1 MAVVGRE
8 SECLILE
15 DILNSGRPEF
25 IAIYGRRRVGKTYLV
40 REFFENKKAVFFN
53 TTGTKDGTM
62 SEQISHFTKEIGNV
76 FYNGIPIKRA
86 KNWDETFELLTKA
99 IATVRKNNKVI
110 LFLDEFPWMAT
121 RKSRLLQTLDYY
133 WNQHWSRDKRIKLI
147 ICGSSASWII
157 NKVINNKGGLHNR
170 ITKSAMLIEPL
181 HLLATKQLL
190 SKQGVKLTNRQILQ
204 IYMVTGG
211 VPYYLSNIQK
221 GLSATQIIDQLAF
234 SNKSLLINEF
244 DNLFSS
250 LFTDHETCEKMIRII
265 SEYQYGIAQEE
276 LFKKIDGGIKG
287 KLGLT
292 KLKEMEEAGFITSF
306 TPHFHKKRGI
316 YYKIIDEYTLFY
328 LKWIEPIKS
337 SLLKKTLPPTY
348 WEKQQNTSSWD
359 SWSGLAFESICYKH
373 VAQISEALQLC
384 PTALPST
391 WRYKPSKGSINEG
404 AQIDLL
410 FDRNDD
416 SITLCEIKYTDT
428 PFVIDKKYAKILN
441 NKINTFKKVTKTNK
455 QIFLAMISA
464 SGIKNNMYS
473 EEMIDGI
480 VTLDDFFKKGE

>member
-1 MAVVGRE
+1 MGVVGRE
-8 SECLILE
+8 SECLTL
-15 DILNSGRPEF
+15 DDCFNSSKPEF

-40 REFFENKKAVFFN
+40 REYFKDKKAIFFN
-53 TTGTKDGTM
+53 TTGSKDGVI
-62 SEQISHFTKEIGNV
+62 SEQISHFTKEIGRV
-76 FYNGIPIKRA
+76 FYNGIPLKQA

-99 IATVRKNNKVI
+99 IDAVPKNNKVI

-121 RKSRLLQTLDYY
+121 RKSKLLQTLDYY
-133 WNQHWSRDKRIKLI
+133 WNQHWSRDKKIKLI

-170 ITKSAMLIEPL
+170 ITRPALLIEPL
-181 HLLATKQLL
+181 NLLATKQLL
-190 SKQGVKLTNRQILQ
+190 SKQGVKLNNRQILQ

-234 SNKSLLINEF
+234 RSKSLLINEF
-244 DNLFSS
+244 ENLFSS
-250 LFTDHETCEKMIRII
+250 LFSDHEICEDMIRII
-265 SEYQYGIAQEE
+265 SQYQYGIGQED
-276 LFKKIDGGIKG
+276 LFKKIDRNIKG

-306 TPHFHKKRGI
+306 TPLFHKRRGI

-328 LKWIEPIKS
+328 LKWIEPIKKT
-337 SLLKKTLPPTY
+337 LLKKTLPSKY
-348 WEKQQNTSSWD
+348 WEKQNNTSSWN

-373 VAQISEALQLC
+373 VTQISEALNLNASA
-384 PTALPST
+384 TPST
-391 WRYKPSKGSINEG
+391 WRYKPIKGSINEG

-410 FDRNDD
+410 FDRDDD

-428 PFVIDKKYAKILN
+428 PFVIDKKYAKTLN
-441 NKINTFKKVTKTNK
+441 NKIDIFKKVTKTNK

-464 SGIKNNMYS
+464 SGIKDTIYS
-473 EEMIDGI
+473 EEMVDGL
-480 VTLDDFFKKGE
+480 VTLDDLFKKDE